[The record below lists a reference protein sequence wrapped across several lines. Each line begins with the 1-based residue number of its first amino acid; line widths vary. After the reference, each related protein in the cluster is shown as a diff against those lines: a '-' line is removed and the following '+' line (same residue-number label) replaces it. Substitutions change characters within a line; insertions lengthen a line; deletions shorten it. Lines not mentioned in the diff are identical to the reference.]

1 MQLPIISSEDKTAMK
16 WCGAAWREEG
26 DRGDVLNCLG
36 YIRVNI
42 YYLIK
47 VFLENIYF
55 WDFMRKYDLAL
66 KN

>member
-1 MQLPIISSEDKTAMK
+1 MQVPIISSQDKTAVK
-16 WCGAAWREEG
+16 CGGAAWREEG
-26 DRGDVLNCLG
+26 DRVDVLNCLG

-47 VFLENIYF
+47 VFLENTYF